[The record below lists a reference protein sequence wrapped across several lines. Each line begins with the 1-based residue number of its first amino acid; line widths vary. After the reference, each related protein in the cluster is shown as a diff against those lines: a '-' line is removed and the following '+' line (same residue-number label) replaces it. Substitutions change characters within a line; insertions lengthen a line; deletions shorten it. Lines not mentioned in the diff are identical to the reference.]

1 MTLMGVLLGVRVT
14 VVAFIVGAAAEGG
27 EGIRPFNGTSLE
39 GWQGDLTHWSVEGGE
54 IVGRSTAE
62 KPLSKSTYLV
72 WQGDMPMDF
81 DLRYRVR
88 ISGKGANSGVHYR
101 SRPDPS
107 GEMRGPQADLDVAN
121 AYTGVL
127 YEGLG
132 RGLMSARGEQVEW
145 SASGKRVVARFAP
158 DEALRKV
165 IRADDW
171 NDFRVEARGTRI
183 RHWINGVLMSDVTDG
198 DASRFPRDGQLA
210 LQLHQGPPM
219 EVRFKD
225 LVVQPIED
233 APPASAIT
241 VPEGFAVDLLAS
253 AQPGQGSW
261 VCLAFDPQ
269 GRAVI
274 SPQRGGLLQATI
286 PGVSM
291 DSGGAASQAAET
303 VVTPIESPVSSAQGL
318 CFVDG
323 ALFVQVAEGGEQN
336 GLWRLRDADGN
347 GSYESAER
355 LVAYGPDG
363 GEHGP
368 HAVVQGP
375 DGALYVA
382 IGNHTRLPE
391 AVATPAT
398 DTAPGAAPGSPYDHF
413 GEDLAGP
420 RMWDPRGHAVGVRAP
435 GGVVL
440 RVDPAT
446 GATQVMAGGFR
457 NAYDHCFNAEGEL
470 FTYDSDME
478 WDIGAPWY
486 RAPRIVHV
494 VRGGEYGWRS
504 GSGCW
509 PDWFA
514 DSLPP
519 VCETDSASPTGMV
532 SGHESAWPDPW
543 RSMIY
548 AADWTFGRILAVT
561 LSRQGAT
568 YSGSWQLFASGR
580 PMPVADLAWGPDGQ
594 MYLVTGGR
602 GTRSGLYR
610 IRRTAANEVEA
621 DTTAMGDDS
630 TQLAAWSRR
639 VAESMM
645 QPLPLDDA
653 EEGASL
659 LLELMGS
666 DDRWVRFAA
675 RTALEHQP
683 TALWAEDALAL
694 KGVVRMEAAL
704 ALARVG
710 NEADAARA
718 VTAAA
723 EALEVA
729 GRAAVPDVER
739 ITAMRAVL
747 VAFDRHPSTAG
758 SEPGQRA
765 AAAAL
770 ARACEAPEGPVAW
783 AGLEIACERQLPGAV
798 PEAMRRLAAATQR
811 SEALRY
817 ATMLRAVATG
827 WTDELRA
834 AYWAWL
840 AAANADA
847 GGFSLAGFLDRIR
860 ADAAGTIGGAPPP
873 SAPATAT
880 TAPRPVS
887 AGATLHAWTVEEL
900 LAEQPDDGQRDLAR
914 GARVFQETSCVQC
927 HRFAGMGASTGPDL
941 TGVGARFSRRD
952 LLRAIL
958 EPNAEVSDQYRD
970 SIVETD
976 DGSVVVGRIVSDSP
990 EAIEVRTNP
999 MGEERERVLRA
1010 RIVSIAPLATSSMP
1024 PGLLSART
1032 RAEVLDLLAY
1042 LERGGSR

>member
-1 MTLMGVLLGVRVT
+1 MILSGVLVAVR
-14 VVAFIVGAAAEGG
+14 ACSISLALCLASDGGG
-27 EGIRPFNGTSLE
+27 ELRPFNGTSLE
-39 GWQGDLTHWSVEGGE
+39 GWQGDESHWSVEQGE
-54 IVGRSTAE
+54 IVGRSTAD
-62 KPLSKSTYLV
+62 KPLSKSAYLV
-72 WQGDMPMDF
+72 WQGDMPADF

-88 ISGKGANSGVHYR
+88 ISGQGANSGVHYR

-121 AYTGVL
+121 SYTGVL

-219 EVRFKD
+219 EVRFRD
-225 LVVQPIED
+225 IVVQPIEE
-233 APPASAIT
+233 APPPSAIT

-261 VCLAFDPQ
+261 VCLTFDPQ

-274 SPQRGGLLQATI
+274 SPQRGGLLRATI
-286 PGVSM
+286 PGVSV
-291 DSGGAASQAAET
+291 DAAGATCQAPET
-303 VVTPIESPVSSAQGL
+303 EVAPIESSVSSAQGL

-323 ALFVQVAEGGEQN
+323 ALFVQVAEAGDQN

-347 GSYESAER
+347 GSFENAER
-355 LVAYGPDG
+355 LLAYGPEG

-368 HAVVQGP
+368 HGVVQGP
-375 DGALYVA
+375 DGALYIA
-382 IGNHTRLPE
+382 IGNHTRLPDTL
-391 AVATPAT
+391 ATPAT

-420 RMWDPRGHAVGVRAP
+420 RMWDPRGHAVGIRAP

-446 GATQVMAGGFR
+446 GAAQVMAGGFR

-548 AADWTFGRILAVT
+548 AADWTFGRILAVN
-561 LSRQGAT
+561 LQRNGAT
-568 YSGSWQLFASGR
+568 YSGGWQLFASGR

-610 IRRTAANEVEA
+610 IRRTAANEVETDGA
-621 DTTAMGDDS
+621 AAMDES
-630 TQLAAWSRR
+630 AQVAAWSRR

-645 QPLPLDDA
+645 QPLPLDEA
-653 EEGASL
+653 QEGCSL
-659 LLELMGS
+659 LLELLGS

-675 RTALEHQP
+675 RTALEHQS
-683 TALWAEDALAL
+683 TALWADEALAL
-694 KGVVRMEAAL
+694 KGVARMEAAL

-710 NEADAARA
+710 SEEQALRA
-718 VTAAA
+718 VSAAADVLAVAGPAPAA
-723 EALEVA
+723 EAE
-729 GRAAVPDVER
+729 RA
-739 ITAMRAVL
+739 TAMRTVL
-747 VAFDRHPSTAG
+747 VAFDRHPTTAG
-758 SEPGQRA
+758 SPAGQRA
-765 AAAAL
+765 AEAAL
-770 ARACEAPEGPVAW
+770 ARACESPEGPVAW

-798 PEAMRRLAAATQR
+798 PEAMRRLVAATQR
-811 SEALRY
+811 ADALRY
-817 ATMLRAVATG
+817 ATMVRAVATG

-860 ADAAGTIGGAPPP
+860 ADATTTIGGAPPP
-873 SAPATAT
+873 AANAAPVA
-880 TAPRPVS
+880 RPAS
-887 AGATLHAWTVEEL
+887 TGATLHAWTVDEL
-900 LAEQPDDGQRDLAR
+900 LAEQPGDGVRDLAR

-941 TGVGARFSRRD
+941 TGVGARFSRRE

-999 MGEERERVLRA
+999 MGEERERVARA

-1024 PGLLSART
+1024 PGLLDART

-1042 LERGGSR
+1042 LERGGAR